1 VKVTNHDQFKNYL
14 VWLVLILML
23 LNTALMGGL
32 YYSFRASFPTAA
44 AKHRSKQEV
53 ARDLADYNRRL
64 AEELGVLERNA
75 VKEALAGFNYDI
87 EVFTG
92 DKLTNAILDQG
103 RRVQEIILREADL
116 MLTDQI
122 IAVLNSDRRVQQCEE
137 QLRFSLHFSEDDLFT
152 IPGDILSLATIE
164 KIKKLIPRDRF
175 TEGWRLEIEIVNGEA
190 RQTVPYNLEKRLEA
204 LNEELDAT
212 RLKLHELKVE
222 AGLAEM
228 TGEGITVELYDEF
241 GATTSSSIIHDADIR
256 DVINELFSSGA
267 KGICLGGQR
276 LIVTSA
282 VRCSGSLIKVNDR
295 LITVNPVVI
304 EAIGDPDLLIS
315 GLDIIKNNMELN
327 RGIRF
332 KITREPM
339 LKLPAYTR
347 NSE

>member
-1 VKVTNHDQFKNYL
+1 
-14 VWLVLILML
+14 M
-23 LNTALMGGL
+23 
-32 YYSFRASFPTAA
+32 
-44 AKHRSKQEV
+44 
-53 ARDLADYNRRL
+53 
-64 AEELGVLERNA
+64 
-75 VKEALAGFNYDI
+75 
-87 EVFTG
+87 
-92 DKLTNAILDQG
+92 
-103 RRVQEIILREADL
+103 
-116 MLTDQI
+116 
-122 IAVLNSDRRVQQCEE
+122 
-137 QLRFSLHFSEDDLFT
+137 
-152 IPGDILSLATIE
+152 
-164 KIKKLIPRDRF
+164 
-175 TEGWRLEIEIVNGEA
+175 
-190 RQTVPYNLEKRLEA
+190 
-204 LNEELDAT
+204 
-212 RLKLHELKVE
+212 HELKVE

-241 GATTSSSIIHDADIR
+241 GATTSSSIIHDADIL